1 MKKFWVRRLLFRN
14 LKLKIVALLLA
25 LLAWIYAQTLS
36 NPSIYEYGLGVRE
49 KRIDLPIEY
58 NNLSADLRIIES
70 TETVELVLREGFR
83 ILFSSESI
91 RAYVDLSQIES
102 EGNYYLEINLELP
115 QWMTLKQ
122 QQPKYARI
130 LIEEVEK

>member
-1 MKKFWVRRLLFRN
+1 MKKFWARRLLFRN
-14 LKLKIVALLLA
+14 FNLKIIALLLA

-36 NPSIYEYGLGVRE
+36 NPSANEFGLGVKE

-58 NNLSADLRIIES
+58 NNLPTDLQIIEN
-70 TETVELVLREGFR
+70 TETVELVLSEGFR
-83 ILFSSESI
+83 ILFSSESL
-91 RAYVDLSQIES
+91 RAYVDLSQIETA
-102 EGNYYLEINLELP
+102 GNYYLEINLELP

-130 LIEEVEK
+130 LIEKVDK